1 MLGPSVDLGST
12 GASLYCV
19 FFVRKADLHTRC
31 LSLSSGGLRHWSRT
45 PPLFSKILKIMALCQ
60 TSLAF
65 WLDLYPCGPSAW
77 HICLTVKR

>member
-1 MLGPSVDLGST
+1 MYILCAKKMICT
-12 GASLYCV
+12 TRAFHSLE
-19 FFVRKADLHTRC
+19 
-31 LSLSSGGLRHWSRT
+31 LRHWSRT